1 MPLPSTFTPNK
12 NLELMATG
20 DFVDTWG
27 ARQDANIF
35 TPIDQALG
43 SDITIPVVA
52 TDITLSTA
60 QIQNLIF
67 LVTGALAAN
76 VSLIFP
82 AGAGGFFFIK
92 NGTSGNFTL
101 SVKTAD
107 GSTNTLA
114 IPQGTATWVITDGTL
129 VYIPSGPSEAF
140 STVASAPTTDLSLAA
155 TRNVLVTGA
164 ATITAFGTAFSADY
178 PLYCVVFSGA
188 AVITNNAAI
197 ICPGGANITA
207 QAGAVAWI
215 QALSTTNVRIL
226 SFDQPDG
233 LAVTP
238 QQSVP
243 VRQTVLSGPVDAN
256 GFPNFWPATSASLT
270 LTMQNVTTTPL
281 LMAIAKGFGSVGGL
295 DAVVRRITNDAI
307 LLPASQTN
315 YLYYDDTGTLGS
327 TIIPPI
333 YQRGGTISITSGQH
347 TFDIAAMQMY
357 LGNGATAPA
366 VNRVF
371 IGEAVTAV
379 GTVTSTVCYAYQRR
393 YFYTDASALPAAA
406 TAVSKNSN
414 LGTTLGI
421 EKKLT
426 IINTITN
433 IGYAVGDE
441 VVPSTS
447 GASGD
452 SQALNLWIT
461 RNAIGFTVG
470 NNSAWTAVN
479 KTTGAST
486 VLTNADWV
494 YRLDAWSIW

>member
-1 MPLPSTFTPNK
+1 MPSAFSPNK
-12 NLELMATG
+12 NLELMVTG

-27 ARQDANIF
+27 ARQSSNIY
-35 TPIDQALG
+35 TIIDNALG
-43 SDITIPVVA
+43 SHVTIPVVA

-60 QIQNLIF
+60 QIQNATF

-82 AGAGGFFFIK
+82 VGAGGFFFVR
-92 NGTSGNFTL
+92 NGTTGAFTL

-107 GSTNTLA
+107 GSTNTLT
-114 IPQGTATWVITDGTL
+114 IPQGTASWVITDGTL

-140 STVASAPTTDLSLAA
+140 STVASAATTDLSLAA

-226 SFDQPDG
+226 SFDQPD
-233 LAVTP
+233 ATP
-238 QQSVP
+238 IVPLQSVP

-256 GFPNFWPATSASLT
+256 GFPNFWPSTSASLT

-281 LMAIAKGFGSVGGL
+281 VIAIAKGFGSVGGL
-295 DAVVRRITNDAI
+295 DAIVRRTTNDAI
-307 LLPASQTN
+307 VLPASQTS
-315 YLYYDDTGTLGS
+315 YIYIDDTGALGS

-347 TFDIAAMQMY
+347 TFDITAMQMY

-379 GTVTSTVCYAYQRR
+379 GTVTSTACYAYRGYYDSGQL
-393 YFYTDASALPAAA
+393 TITAAGSE
-406 TAVSKNSN
+406 TAFSHNMGVRPDSLDGRLVNISTELGYSVGWESN
-414 LGTTLGI
+414 LWSSGSGSQGAYYVIKGNLAASIIFTTLVV
-421 EKKLT
+421 
-426 IINTITN
+426 IN
-433 IGYAVGDE
+433 VGTQT
-441 VVPSTS
+441 VST
-447 GASGD
+447 
-452 SQALNLWIT
+452 
-461 RNAIGFTVG
+461 FTAAKWKVRVIARRG
-470 NNSAWTAVN
+470 W
-479 KTTGAST
+479 
-486 VLTNADWV
+486 
-494 YRLDAWSIW
+494 